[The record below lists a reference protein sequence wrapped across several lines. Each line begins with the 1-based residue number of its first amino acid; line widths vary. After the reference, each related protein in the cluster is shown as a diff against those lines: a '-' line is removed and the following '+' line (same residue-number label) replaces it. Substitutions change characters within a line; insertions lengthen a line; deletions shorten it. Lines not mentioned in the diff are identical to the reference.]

1 MQVIAHRNDIKTLRL
16 IAFLNNIMKIS
27 ITLLKVIVASTS
39 IIGSNSPDTLSSNT
53 VLQPDSVQDA
63 TESID
68 LIEHCKFNLSH
79 QNGTCLSPT
88 EITVAPP
95 RKQLP
100 PAAQPFPGKIVLTVV
115 SATSTMVGDIKCT
128 GVDDHLKIQLAID
141 NMNMTGG
148 TVILSDGKFYLNA
161 PILLCNKLK
170 FMGQGMNITIL
181 FVNNYAPEYPRA
193 GTVRGYAVKNVIMQD
208 MQVDGNR
215 FYNPGDAYVKGPA
228 YGKFGLFCESCID
241 VMYLRVGNFDFKSKA
256 RKVTLGTGLI
266 LMVPVRL

>member
-1 MQVIAHRNDIKTLRL
+1 MRISN
-16 IAFLNNIMKIS
+16 AF
-27 ITLLKVIVASTS
+27 VVAIVGTTS
-39 IIGSNSPDTLSSNT
+39 IGSNNRDTLSSNT
-53 VLQPDSVQDA
+53 PIFVPDLQQDS

-68 LIEHCKFNLSH
+68 LIQHCKFYLSYS
-79 QNGTCLSPT
+79 NGTCLSPT

-100 PAAQPFPGKIVLTVV
+100 PAVQPFPGKIKLTVV
-115 SATSTMVGDIKCT
+115 SVTSTMIGDIKCT

-148 TVILSDGKFYLNA
+148 TVILSDGKFNLNA
-161 PILLCNKLK
+161 PVLLCNNLK
-170 FMGQGMNITIL
+170 FLGQGMNITIL

-215 FYNPGDAYVKGPA
+215 LNNPGDSYIKGPA

-241 VMYLRVGNFDFKSKA
+241 IMYLRVGTFICNY
-256 RKVTLGTGLI
+256 KVQKVIQDMDLI
-266 LMVPVRL
+266 LTVLVRL